1 MALLWMAPVTD
12 DGGMCEHCGCRG
24 VDPIGQLMDE
34 HFELLDL
41 SAQVRDHLA
50 AGDRRAAWA
59 AMGHLS
65 AHLLDHVR
73 REEDGVFRAMRE
85 QGEFVDAVV
94 ELEAE
99 HSSFDELLSE
109 LDLAEPDLE
118 QRVNALL
125 DDLSVHIDKE
135 NLGIFPAA
143 VVTLGAR
150 GWGIVEEAHSRTP
163 VHAH

>member
-1 MALLWMAPVTD
+1 M
-12 DGGMCEHCGCRG
+12 
-24 VDPIGQLMDE
+24 DPIAQLMDE

-41 SAQVRDHLA
+41 STQVRGLLA
-50 AGDRRAAWA
+50 SGDRRAAWA

-85 QGEFVDAVV
+85 QGEFIDAVV

-99 HSSFDELLSE
+99 HLSFDEALSD
-109 LDLAEPDLE
+109 LDLAGPDLE

-143 VVTLGAR
+143 VVTLGAT
-150 GWGIVEEAHSRTP
+150 GWGIVEEAHARTP
-163 VHAH
+163 AHAH